1 MKRLYVPLPDKSG
14 RRQLINIL
22 LKTNVN
28 NLTPRDVEEIVEGT
42 EGKYLFSFMALAGR
56 FFSSILYVVNGFELV
71 PYPLVSLCLSSSL
84 PQRADCTNRCAVRH
98 SVVCRF
104 DPGIFLDLLT

>member
-28 NLTPRDVEEIVEGT
+28 NLTPRDVEEVVEGT
-42 EGKYLFSFMALAGR
+42 EGKYLFSFVALAGR
-56 FFSSILYVVNGFELV
+56 LFSSILYVVNGFELV
-71 PYPLVSLCLSSSL
+71 PYPLVSLRLSSSL
-84 PQRADCTNRCAVRH
+84 PQRADYTNRCAVRN
-98 SVVCRF
+98 SVICRF